1 MRAIRMGCLL
11 AVLWSPLASA
21 CINTPATDNNGRSFL
36 PPELTGRALVE
47 NMTMPRSER
56 YWLPSRK
63 EVIADARKEPSFDHL
78 TQLGVLLLLEGKHTA
93 AVRLFVE
100 MERIFPGRYE
110 TAANLGTALELMGR
124 DRLAVRWIRI
134 GMRRNPD
141 SHQRTEWLHARILE
155 AKIALAADPNA
166 LEGRSVAGVTFEAT
180 TVPPLPMTYPPGN
193 DGKPVKPHELDQALY
208 YQLNE
213 RLQFVKPK
221 DAVVANLLE
230 DWATLNLA
238 GGPVENAA
246 ALYPLAWRYGAPK
259 SGLSLAREHE
269 ARRILALP
277 RKRSSK
283 SLGFCTIC
291 PPREPPPPPP
301 PSQAALRSAAPPDGS
316 DVPPPPPPPPPPPGA
331 GSYRQ

>member
-1 MRAIRMGCLL
+1 MAGHTIRSACFAALL
-11 AVLWSPLASA
+11 WAPLASA
-21 CINTPATDNNGRSFL
+21 CINTPATDNQGRSFS
-36 PPELTGRALVE
+36 PVEYTGDELVE
-47 NMTMPRSER
+47 WMTASRHAPGVTPRND
-56 YWLPSRK
+56 K
-63 EVIADARKEPSFDHL
+63 IIAEARREPSFDHL
-78 TQLGVLLLLEGKHTA
+78 TELGVLLIHQGKHVDA
-93 AVRLFVE
+93 ARLFVA
-100 MERIFPGRYE
+100 MERIFPGRYQ

-124 DRLAVRWIRI
+124 DRLALRWIRI
-134 GMRRNPD
+134 GIRRNPD
-141 SHQRTEWLHARILE
+141 SHVRTEWLHARILE
-155 AKIALAADPNA
+155 AKLALAADPKA
-166 LEGRSVAGVTFEAT
+166 LEGRSVAGLVFDPV
-180 TVPPLPMTYPPGN
+180 TVPPLPTAYPPGN
-193 DGKPVKPHELDQALY
+193 DGTPVKPHEMNEALY

-259 SGLSLAREHE
+259 SGLSLARERE

-291 PPREPPPPPP
+291 PPHE
-301 PSQAALRSAAPPDGS
+301 
-316 DVPPPPPPPPPPPGA
+316 PPPPPPPPPGA